1 MTPVDLDAAAAV
13 VLSWL
18 LTYAIH
24 STILL
29 TLAAVAAW
37 RLADQHAWLDLIWK
51 TAVIAPLVTASL
63 HLDSISLPL
72 TGRWTMPSVTT
83 VTRAPTVGAGS
94 RNRRRHG
101 CACRRCPASVSCHL
115 RRSIAPQ

>member
-1 MTPVDLDAAAAV
+1 MTSAGLDAASAM

-29 TLAAVAAW
+29 AIAALAAR

-51 TAVIAPLVTASL
+51 TALIAPLMTWA
-63 HLDSISLPL
+63 
-72 TGRWTMPSVTT
+72 
-83 VTRAPTVGAGS
+83 
-94 RNRRRHG
+94 
-101 CACRRCPASVSCHL
+101 L
-115 RRSIAPQ
+115 R